1 MPAMPE
7 MSMLD
12 IQLLRAVLRGLIR
25 RDEDGTWTTQLS
37 PFRPLDWVLVMPE
50 AAAILDQKLND
61 QVIVVDEVGNVTM
74 HWGA

>member
-25 RDEDGTWTTQLS
+25 RDEDGAWTTQLS
-37 PFRPLDWVLVMPE
+37 PFRPLDWVLVTPE